1 MKELKGKELLLVG
14 FTLFSMFFGAGNLI
28 FPPFTGAQAGTATW
42 IAFAGL
48 AVSAVG
54 FPILGVVAVARSGGL
69 DKLAGRVS
77 TRFAAVFT
85 FLIYLSIGPCLAIPR
100 TASTSFEMAVT
111 PFLGEGAPAGLLQ
124 LVYSLV
130 FFAAALALQPERLT
144 DRLGKILCPIL
155 IALIVVLFVGC
166 LVKPVGGYAAPA
178 GNYTGNQ
185 AVQGFL
191 DGYQTMDT
199 IAALNFG
206 IIIALNIKARG
217 VESEKRV
224 VRGTIRAGWIAGAM
238 LLVIYAMLAHI
249 GAMASSA
256 FPGAA
261 NGAEILT
268 KMVPAVFGPWGSAI
282 LAAVF
287 VIACFNTCV
296 GLISCC
302 SEYFCGL
309 FPKISYRWWAVFFA
323 VVSMAVSNA
332 GLNMILK
339 VSVPVLNAIYPVAI
353 VLILLSF
360 CQKWL
365 EGLRYVYP
373 VTILFTGVS
382 SVLSALRGAS
392 LLPAGVAEL
401 LIKAPL
407 ASMGLGWVIPA
418 VVGAAIGI
426 ILSLVMGG
434 RRTQFE

>member
-1 MKELKGKELLLVG
+1 MIADLHIHSKYSRATSAQCVPEYLDLWARRKGIGLVG
-14 FTLFSMFFGAGNLI
+14 TGDFLSLIHI
-28 FPPFTGAQAGTATW
+28 FPT
-42 IAFAGL
+42 
-48 AVSAVG
+48 
-54 FPILGVVAVARSGGL
+54 
-69 DKLAGRVS
+69 
-77 TRFAAVFT
+77 
-85 FLIYLSIGPCLAIPR
+85 
-100 TASTSFEMAVT
+100 
-111 PFLGEGAPAGLLQ
+111 
-124 LVYSLV
+124 
-130 FFAAALALQPERLT
+130 
-144 DRLGKILCPIL
+144 
-155 IALIVVLFVGC
+155 
-166 LVKPVGGYAAPA
+166 

-185 AVQGFL
+185 AVRGFL

-217 VESEKRV
+217 VEQEKSV

-249 GAMASSA
+249 GAMAGGA
-256 FPGAA
+256 FPGAT

-268 KMVPAVFGPWGSAI
+268 KMVPAVFGTWGSAI

-309 FPKISYRWWAVFFA
+309 FPRISYRWWAVFFA

-373 VTILFTGVS
+373 MAILFTGVS

-392 LLPAGVAEL
+392 LLPSGVAEL
-401 LIKAPL
+401 LGKAPL

-418 VVGAAIGI
+418 VLGAAIGI
-426 ILSLVMGG
+426 LLSLVLGG
-434 RRTQFE
+434 RRTRLG